1 MHRINS
7 FKLVIRIALALS
19 VSLSLCACE
28 KKLSVSTLESVP
40 AFEVSTL
47 NGEKTN
53 QNDLLGKVAIVNFWA
68 TTCTIC
74 QKELPQMIALYKEF
88 HAQGLDYLAIAM
100 SYDPPMYVM
109 DFSQTRQLPF
119 RVAMDL
125 NGQTAKKFGDVELTP
140 TSFLINKQG
149 HILKKYEGE
158 PNWNELRKLIQ
169 ESL

>member
-1 MHRINS
+1 
-7 FKLVIRIALALS
+7 
-19 VSLSLCACE
+19 
-28 KKLSVSTLESVP
+28 
-40 AFEVSTL
+40 
-47 NGEKTN
+47 
-53 QNDLLGKVAIVNFWA
+53 
-68 TTCTIC
+68 
-74 QKELPQMIALYKEF
+74 MIALYKEF

-125 NGQTAKKFGDVELTP
+125 NGQTSKKFGDVELTP